1 MNVAEQQKPFGT
13 LCRIVEKSNI
23 LSVFSCWTI
32 LFIHLSI
39 LNGCSCRVF
48 ELLIEQRQNGGSIW
62 STLWKVGAVWGGGGV
77 GWGGE
82 RMEQHDNLG
91 VLFQTGPKHTPTPT
105 PPIYIYV
112 ETRHTHMIQ
121 TKNSSNIFWSFQIV
135 QIALFVE
142 LKKLETSN

>member
-62 STLWKVGAVWGGGGV
+62 STLWKVAAVWGGV
-77 GWGGE
+77 ERGWSSKTVWEFCFKPGQNTPPTPHITPSICSHSPLCSILIWDRQKTPAIFPE
-82 RMEQHDNLG
+82 AFKLFKS
-91 VLFQTGPKHTPTPT
+91 VLF
-105 PPIYIYV
+105 V
-112 ETRHTHMIQ
+112 D
-121 TKNSSNIFWSFQIV
+121 F
-135 QIALFVE
+135 
-142 LKKLETSN
+142 KKLVTTN

>member
-62 STLWKVGAVWGGGGV
+62 STLWKVGAVWGGV
-77 GWGGE
+77 ERGWSSTTIWEFCFKPGQSTPQPLHHPSTYMLKLAILIWFRQKTPAIFSE
-82 RMEQHDNLG
+82 AFK
-91 VLFQTGPKHTPTPT
+91 LFKSP
-105 PPIYIYV
+105 Y
-112 ETRHTHMIQ
+112 
-121 TKNSSNIFWSFQIV
+121 
-135 QIALFVE
+135 L
-142 LKKLETSN
+142 